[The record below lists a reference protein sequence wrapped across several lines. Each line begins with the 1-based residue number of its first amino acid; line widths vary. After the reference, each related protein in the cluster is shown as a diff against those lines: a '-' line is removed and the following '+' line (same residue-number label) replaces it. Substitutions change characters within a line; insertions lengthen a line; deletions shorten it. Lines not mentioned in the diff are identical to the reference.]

1 MESESGRP
9 SGIPKQLG
17 AFVGRRRE
25 LADLEA
31 LIASDRLV
39 TLTGTG
45 GSGKTRVA
53 LEVAATLGGRFPNG
67 VFFVDLA
74 PIRDPDLVLATIAAA
89 LGVRRHPRRTVM
101 DTLIGSIGDRR
112 LFLIL
117 DNLEQ
122 LRGAEPAIG
131 ELLESCPHLH
141 VLATSRAP
149 LHIRGE
155 REYRIGPLAIP
166 DGEDAVMSLTELA
179 RIESIALFIERA
191 RAIDGA
197 FELTDANA
205 PAIAGICRR
214 LDGLPLAVELAAARS
229 RLLAPEA
236 LLRRLDQR
244 LALLI
249 SGAADAPARQR
260 TLRDT
265 IAWSYD
271 LLEPADRVLFARVGV
286 FVGGF
291 DLAAGEAIL
300 GGATDAT
307 EADLLDALGRL
318 VDQSLLRV
326 GSDSEG
332 EPRFGLLETIRE
344 FALERLDPDEA
355 EAVRRRHAEYFAAF
369 AETAASE
376 LGGYGH
382 RPLPPGERMA
392 IEGVDQ
398 ARWLDRVSRD
408 IDNLRAAFEYARERG
423 EATLL
428 ARLAVALATFFGDF
442 GDHREGGNWLHA
454 AEQRASSL
462 EPPLR
467 ADLLFQVATYEIW
480 HGGDRARVRELYA
493 ECLAIRE
500 SLADSVGAAF
510 ALIQISAVAA
520 DLGHRAESIELQRGA
535 LAVVSRVDDPVDA
548 ARLFVWFGLA
558 SALLDPAEARSI
570 AEEAIARGRA
580 VGDRL
585 TIARGCVSLG
595 WSALMT
601 GDLPTAMSALSEART
616 LFADLS
622 ARGETAHVIS
632 TLGVAT
638 LRSGDAESARQLIRE
653 GCARARAAEVWV
665 VLATLEAAADWLGS
679 NGLAD
684 AATVCWAVVDAARA
698 RAPDRTWGNDVGF
711 YEPSRARDRRALRPG
726 AYEAARERGARMTL
740 DEGLDHAIEALDR
753 AAALSEEDRL
763 AASARRSRHDLTPRE
778 REVLGLIAAGRSD
791 GEIADALFISK
802 KTASVHV
809 ASIKG
814 KLGASSRVEMAMLA
828 RGIAPIDDSLAAGDG
843 ERPR

>member
-9 SGIPKQLG
+9 SGLPKQLG
-17 AFVGRRRE
+17 PFVGRRRE

-31 LIASDRLV
+31 LLASDRLV
-39 TLTGTG
+39 TVTGTG

-53 LEVAATLGGRFPNG
+53 LEVAAALGGRFPNG

-74 PIRDPDLVLATIAAA
+74 PIRDPDLVPATIAAA
-89 LGVRRHPRRTVM
+89 LGVRRHPRQTVI
-101 DTLIGSIGDRR
+101 DTLIGSIGERR
-112 LFLIL
+112 LLLIL

-122 LRGAEPAIG
+122 LRGAEPTIG
-131 ELLESCPHLH
+131 ELLGRSPNLH
-141 VLATSRAP
+141 VLATSRAS
-149 LHIRGE
+149 LHLRGE
-155 REYRIGPLAIP
+155 REYRIGPLATP
-166 DGEDAVMSLTELA
+166 GPEDDVSPAELS
-179 RIESIALFIERA
+179 RIESIALFVERA
-191 RAIDGA
+191 RAIDAA
-197 FELTDANA
+197 FELTAINA
-205 PAIAGICRR
+205 PAIAEICRR
-214 LDGLPLAVELAAARS
+214 LDGLPLAIELAAARS
-229 RLLAPEA
+229 RVLAPEA

-244 LALLI
+244 LALLT

-260 TLRDT
+260 TMRDT

-271 LLEPADRVLFARVGV
+271 LLEPADQVLLARAGV

-291 DLAAGEAIL
+291 DLPAAETIL
-300 GGATDAT
+300 GGVTVAG
-307 EADLLDALGRL
+307 EADLLEALGRL

-326 GSDSEG
+326 GSNLEG

-344 FALERLDPDEA
+344 FALERLGPDET
-355 EAVRRRHAEYFAAF
+355 EELRRQHAEHFAAS

-382 RPLPPGERMA
+382 RPLPPGERTA
-392 IEGVDQ
+392 LKGVDQ
-398 ARWLDRVSRD
+398 ARWLDRVWRD
-408 IDNLRAAFEYARERG
+408 IDNLRAAFEWARERG

-454 AEQRASSL
+454 AEQRAGSL
-462 EPPLR
+462 EPALR
-467 ADLLFQVATYEIW
+467 ADLLFQIATYEIW

-493 ECLAIRE
+493 ECLAIRQ
-500 SLADSVGAAF
+500 SLGDEIGAAF
-510 ALIQISAVAA
+510 ALIQISSVAA
-520 DLGHRAESIELQRGA
+520 DLGHRAESIELMRLA
-535 LAVVSRVDDPVDA
+535 LGVVIRVDDPVDA
-548 ARLFVWFGLA
+548 ARLFAWFGLA
-558 SALLDPAEARSI
+558 SALLDSAEASSR

-595 WSALMT
+595 WSALTT
-601 GDLPTAMSALSEART
+601 GDLPTAVSALSEART

-638 LRSGDAESARQLIRE
+638 LRSGDAEGARQLIRE

-679 NGLAD
+679 NGLPD
-684 AATVCWAVVDAARA
+684 AAMVCWAVVDAARA
-698 RAPDRTWGNDVGF
+698 LSPDRTYGNDVGF
-711 YEPSRARDRRALRPG
+711 YEPSRARDRGALRPG
-726 AYEAARERGARMTL
+726 AWEAARERGARMTL

-778 REVLGLIAAGRSD
+778 REVVGLIAAGRSD

-809 ASIKG
+809 ASIKA

-828 RGIAPIDDSLAAGDG
+828 RGLTPVDN
-843 ERPR
+843 PQ